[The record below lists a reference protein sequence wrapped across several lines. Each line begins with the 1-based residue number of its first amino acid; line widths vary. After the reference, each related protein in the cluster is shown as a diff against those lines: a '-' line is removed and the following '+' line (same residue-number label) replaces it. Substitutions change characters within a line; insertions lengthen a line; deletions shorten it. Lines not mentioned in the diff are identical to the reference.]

1 MRRFITL
8 LAILLAIP
16 TLGAAQSLEGVWLGT
31 GVRVIGG
38 PDDGQLT
45 TVTQPRLLIYT
56 DAFFMWAFDGS
67 EDGRA
72 LLPPPDQ
79 TSDAQI
85 GAVAREYNSVA
96 GTYIREGATIRYNQL
111 VALVPNAMAP
121 ENQPLVREIRMLT
134 ANRLE
139 TQVTNEDG
147 VTLVLIYRR
156 IE

>member
-1 MRRFITL
+1 MRRFMML
-8 LAILLAIP
+8 LAILLTTP
-16 TLGAAQSLEGVWLGT
+16 TMGAAQSLEGVWLGT
-31 GVRVIGG
+31 GVRFIGG
-38 PDDGQLT
+38 PNDGQLT

-85 GAVAREYNSVA
+85 GAVAREYNSVG

-111 VALVPNAMAP
+111 VALAPNAMAP

-134 ANRLE
+134 ANRLQ
-139 TQVTNEDG
+139 TQITNEDG
-147 VTLVLIYRR
+147 VTLVLTYRR
-156 IE
+156 LE